1 MAAAEQSA
9 QQNVHEPG
17 PAAVDP
23 RANAPP
29 AQLSTRQR
37 MAASATAEVAR
48 PHIAEFFHGDRKAK
62 LTLGQE
68 VLAGALAGI
77 FSCWNHP
84 FDVARIEGQARA
96 VAGESAISMTEV
108 FRMVHAEYG
117 VRGLFQGIIPRALF
131 SVNQTLFMITGAKI
145 LRDYFG

>member
-1 MAAAEQSA
+1 MAGTVKKQWAAKGIA
-9 QQNVHEPG
+9 GFYPG
-17 PAAVDP
+17 STAV
-23 RANAPP
+23 AF
-29 AQLSTRQR
+29 RQGTNWGSR
-37 MAASATAEVAR
+37 VGFAEVAR
-48 PHIAEFFHGDRKAK
+48 PHIAELFHGYRKAK

-96 VAGESAISMTEV
+96 VVGESAISMTEV